1 MTRSLS
7 YDIGLDNGRT
17 VGEIVAIARAAED
30 SGFNT
35 IWIAEQHFRRG
46 AFSIAAAVA
55 EATST
60 LDIGFGIL
68 SPFVRHPAAVCME
81 MVSLTE
87 QWGDRFKL
95 GYGVAHH
102 GSLQLGTVPSN
113 QVGALREAATATR
126 ALLDGGTAYNGARL
140 DQRPPRIPL
149 YVGSIGEQTL
159 VMSADAY
166 DGSLLGVMCSPAFI
180 ESRAARIDEALG
192 AAGRSRDEYDL
203 GALVLTAVSD
213 DPEQA
218 MCVARRSVAYYLMA
232 IPDVSP
238 RLIGTGVERA
248 ELVALRASLHDANAN
263 DGIET
268 AAALIPDD
276 LVHLLAVVG
285 TADEVA
291 QRLAE
296 LLRLGLDRVAPHHA
310 LGADAPAS
318 VRQLGA
324 AVKALGGS

>member
-1 MTRSLS
+1 MTDVQDTFGQAAALHQQGR
-7 YDIGLDNGRT
+7 LDEAEALYRQILETEPGHADAHHMLG
-17 VGEIVAIARAAED
+17 VGACQRGDLEQGVRLIERAIAASPND
-30 SGFNT
+30 
-35 IWIAEQHFRRG
+35 
-46 AFSIAAAVA
+46 AV
-55 EATST
+55 
-60 LDIGFGIL
+60 F
-68 SPFVRHPAAVCME
+68 HNN
-81 MVSLTE
+81 
-87 QWGDRFKL
+87 L
-95 GYGVAHH
+95 G
-102 GSLQLGTVPSN
+102 N
-113 QVGALREAATATR
+113 ALRE
-126 ALLDGGTAYNGARL
+126 NK
-140 DQRPPRIPL
+140 
-149 YVGSIGEQTL
+149 
-159 VMSADAY
+159 
-166 DGSLLGVMCSPAFI
+166 
-180 ESRAARIDEALG
+180 RIDEALG